1 VGLGLIDLDIT
12 LHGMDQSLI
21 STSTSFSS
29 KSNGLNVDIYLWA
42 DGC

>member
-1 VGLGLIDLDIT
+1 MPIETRG
-12 LHGMDQSLI
+12 SL